1 MRYEVALTDVAS
13 AVAQQHL
20 LRHYDRGDLQEDVCF
35 ALWHPSTGRTRTTA
49 LISEILIPQDGETH
63 LHGNAS
69 FESSYL
75 GRAILNARKKC
86 AGIALLHSHPDA
98 GWQGLSA
105 IDQRTEQEV
114 VAPPSRATGMPVV
127 GLTSGSDGTWS
138 ARFWLPNGQA
148 HALKWCNK
156 VRTVNRSSYRIDFND
171 YAIPP
176 AFRRP
181 ELRRTYDTWG
191 TSIQD
196 KLSRLNVGIVGVGSV
211 GSIVAEAMARIGIE
225 HLTLIDP
232 DHIEIHNLDRLW
244 FATRSDKGRLKVDV
258 AAKKLTLHST
268 AANPQTDV
276 VALPIENERGYQQ
289 ALDCDIIFSCV
300 DDPIARNA
308 LNYIAISHLIPVI
321 DIGVAVQRN
330 EQIDELEYAH
340 WRSQLVTPNHIC
352 LRCSRQYTRHDLT
365 LTRDGSLANPTYA
378 NRGTRATRPS
388 NENVFPFTLG
398 AGAMAVEEMLRY
410 VAFPAAW
417 PATGR
422 SEHQIK
428 SGYTKPLNGECEP
441 CCEFKDRAA
450 RGDAERPFDLVETP
464 SQTVEQRATLRQ
476 RMHGWLSR
484 LGRQNRL

>member
-1 MRYEVALTDVAS
+1 MQYEVALTDGASTVAKE
-13 AVAQQHL
+13 HL
-20 LRHYDRGDLQEDVCF
+20 LRYYDRDERQEDICF

-75 GRAILNARKKC
+75 GRAISSARKKH
-86 AGIALLHSHPDA
+86 AGIALLHSHPSA

-114 VAPPSRATGMPVV
+114 VAPRSRATGLPFV

-138 ARFWLPNGQA
+138 ARFWLPSRQS
-148 HALKWCNK
+148 HTLKWCNK
-156 VRTVNRSSYRIDFND
+156 VRSVNRASYQIDFND
-171 YAIPP
+171 HAVPP
-176 AFRRP
+176 APRRP

-191 TSIQD
+191 TSAQD

-211 GSIVAEAMARIGIE
+211 GSVVVEAMARIGIE

-232 DHIEIHNLDRLW
+232 DRIEVHNLDRLW
-244 FATRSDKGRLKVDV
+244 FATRSDIGRLKVDV
-258 AAKKLTLHST
+258 AKEKLTRHAT
-268 AANPQTDV
+268 AADPLIDV
-276 VALPIENERGYQQ
+276 QARPIEDELGYQQ

-300 DDPIARNA
+300 DGPIARNT
-308 LNYIAISHLIPVI
+308 LNYIANSHLIPVI
-321 DIGVAVQRN
+321 DIGIAVRRN
-330 EQIDELEYAH
+330 EQADELEYAH
-340 WRSQLVTPNHIC
+340 WKSQLVTPNHIC
-352 LRCSRQYTRHDLT
+352 LRCSRQYTNHDLT
-365 LTRDGSLANPTYA
+365 LARDGSLDDPTYA
-378 NRGTRATRPS
+378 VRETQVMRPG

-410 VAFPAAW
+410 VAFPTAW

-428 SGYTKPLNGECEP
+428 SGRTKPLLGECAP
-441 CCEFKDRAA
+441 RCEFKNRTAC
-450 RGDAERPFDLVETP
+450 GDAERPYDLGPAP
-464 SQTVEQRATLRQ
+464 SPTIEQRTTLRQ
-476 RMHGWLSR
+476 RLHDWLSR
-484 LGRQNRL
+484 LGRQDRL